1 MQITKTLTNSEL
13 DWARIQS
20 KYHTSLQIRAL
31 CADPKN
37 LFGEAGRGSGKTT
50 YIFAPRILR
59 ISYDMPRSII
69 MLVGPTYV
77 FLLETIVPEII
88 TYLNTYY
95 QRGIH
100 FEYGRKPPE
109 HFKRPYT
116 EISDKG
122 WAHTISFAWGTVIQF
137 GSMDRPESFVG
148 KNIVHIVADELLRIK
163 ENEFRER
170 AVPALRADKSLF
182 GHSHYFKGITGFS
195 STPNMDNDHDWWM
208 DYQNNVNH
216 DSMKELMF
224 VAYKVLQAGGKIVK
238 LKNDINQ
245 LTEQGKGLA
254 IVRKQEE
261 IAKLN
266 RFIANWEGK
275 LNTKRHEKKNW
286 WYYMK
291 ATSFSNLA
299 VLGLDYMEQQ
309 LLASGDNWEKF
320 NLSIL
325 TIRPN
330 TIKDPFFP
338 HFSAKHIFEDEY
350 KYEYG
355 FGDRGPNIDTFS
367 IENFGKTGGLF
378 KNSLDLKYCNP
389 DAALLVGYDP
399 GFFQSCTVAQKH
411 RSGRIEE
418 LRFIKDF
425 YCWVPDEHAEHAEKF
440 SRFFKNHRS
449 RTIYLVPDRAAF
461 RVSKSYRNAKN
472 DKKGKTD
479 LALFKA
485 ELESR
490 GWNVI
495 VQGVRRTI
503 EHWEHYMLWAKLLKE
518 NSDNLPR
525 LRFSLNEC
533 ECTISS
539 IRTTQ
544 KLPDSDNWI
553 EMDKSTERKLDY
565 HDQAMYS
572 PQLASAATYLV
583 FHLYGHLKPEADPGD
598 IDFSSL

>member
-1 MQITKTLTNSEL
+1 MQITKILSNSEL
-13 DWARIQS
+13 DWAQIQS

-224 VAYKVLQAGGKIVK
+224 VAYKVLQAGGRIVK

-245 LTEQGKGLA
+245 LTEQGKGLT

-330 TIKDPFFP
+330 HPSKIRSFRT
-338 HFSAKHIFEDEY
+338 SAQSIFLRMSTNTSTVLATVVRTSTRFQL
-350 KYEYG
+350 K
-355 FGDRGPNIDTFS
+355 TL
-367 IENFGKTGGLF
+367 GKV
-378 KNSLDLKYCNP
+378 
-389 DAALLVGYDP
+389 AACLR
-399 GFFQSCTVAQKH
+399 TV
-411 RSGRIEE
+411 
-418 LRFIKDF
+418 L
-425 YCWVPDEHAEHAEKF
+425 
-440 SRFFKNHRS
+440 
-449 RTIYLVPDRAAF
+449 T
-461 RVSKSYRNAKN
+461 
-472 DKKGKTD
+472 
-479 LALFKA
+479 
-485 ELESR
+485 
-490 GWNVI
+490 
-495 VQGVRRTI
+495 
-503 EHWEHYMLWAKLLKE
+503 
-518 NSDNLPR
+518 
-525 LRFSLNEC
+525 
-533 ECTISS
+533 
-539 IRTTQ
+539 
-544 KLPDSDNWI
+544 
-553 EMDKSTERKLDY
+553 
-565 HDQAMYS
+565 
-572 PQLASAATYLV
+572 
-583 FHLYGHLKPEADPGD
+583 
-598 IDFSSL
+598 